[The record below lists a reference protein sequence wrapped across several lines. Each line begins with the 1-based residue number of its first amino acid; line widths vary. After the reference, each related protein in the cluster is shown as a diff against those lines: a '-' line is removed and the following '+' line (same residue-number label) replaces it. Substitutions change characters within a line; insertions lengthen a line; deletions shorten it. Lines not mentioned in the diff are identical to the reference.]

1 MNYFPTSL
9 ASGNAFCNRKVE
21 LKRILYNLENLI
33 PTLLVSPRRYGKTSL
48 SLKAFE
54 QIEWPYTHIDLYKA
68 LSEEDISRFILN
80 GIGQVLG
87 QIENTPEKL
96 IKVASEFFA
105 GFQLKFVVEKFGLAV
120 ELGRKNK
127 KSIDT
132 MLAALEKLDM
142 HAKKRNKKVI
152 IYLDEFQ
159 VVSEITTNTA
169 IEAAIREAVQ
179 KASHVV
185 YVFSGSNRHLID
197 EMFNDKKR
205 PFYKLCD
212 AIPLG
217 RINEMEYI
225 SHINMAAKK
234 KWNKHLSEETL
245 TTIFKHTERHPYY
258 INKLCSLLWQK
269 TTLPNEEDTLSIWQN
284 YIDENKS
291 VIEREL
297 SLLSIN
303 QRKLLIYLSND
314 DLVIEPFSKQY
325 STNWDMSA
333 TSIHRAMG
341 SLLEKDYVFIDEGKY
356 RILDPLIKGAL
367 Q

>member
-1 MNYFPTSL
+1 MNYFPTAL
-9 ASGNAFCNRKVE
+9 ASGNAFCNRKQE
-21 LKRILYNLENLI
+21 LKRLQYNLKNI
-33 PTLLVSPRRYGKTSL
+33 MPTLLVSPRRYGKTSL

-54 QIEWPYTHIDLYKA
+54 QIKWPYAHIDLYKA

-87 QIENTPEKL
+87 QIENTPAKL

-105 GFQLKFVVEKFGLAV
+105 GFQIKFVIEKFGLAV

-127 KSIDT
+127 KAIDT
-132 MLAALEKLDM
+132 MLAALEKLDL
-142 HAKKRNKKVI
+142 HAKKKNKKVI

-159 VVSEITTNTA
+159 VVGEIAKNTA

-179 KASHVV
+179 KASHVA
-185 YVFSGSNRHLID
+185 YVFSGSNRHLVE

-217 RINEMEYI
+217 RIDETEYKDY
-225 SHINMAAKK
+225 INHAAKV
-234 KWNKHLSEETL
+234 KWKKHLNDDVL
-245 TTIFKHTERHPYY
+245 AAIFKYTERHPYY
-258 INKLCSLLWQK
+258 INKLCSLLWQQGV
-269 TTLPNEEDTLSIWQN
+269 LPSEKEAENTWEN
-284 YIDENKS
+284 YINENKS
-291 VIEREL
+291 GIEREL
-297 SLLSIN
+297 SLLSLN

-314 DLVIEPFSKQY
+314 NSVMEPFSKQY
-325 STNWDMSA
+325 STGWDMSA
-333 TSIHRAMG
+333 TSIHRAME
-341 SLLEKDYVFIDEGKY
+341 SLLEKDYVFLDEGKY
-356 RILDPLIKGAL
+356 SILDPLIKGAL